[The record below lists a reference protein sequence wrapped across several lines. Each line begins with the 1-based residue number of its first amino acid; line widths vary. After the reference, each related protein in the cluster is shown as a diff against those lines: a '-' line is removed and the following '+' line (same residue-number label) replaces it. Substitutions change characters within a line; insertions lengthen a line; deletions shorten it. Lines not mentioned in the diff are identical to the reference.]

1 MNEINTS
8 EWVIVNYPIDDSEIQ
23 IIDSSSKEEKEYSV
37 YDFFISFIKKIIE
50 L

>member
-1 MNEINTS
+1 MYDILS
-8 EWVIVNYPIDDSEIQ
+8 DWVIVNYPIEDSEKVT
-23 IIDSSSKEEKEYSV
+23 SKEEKEYSV